1 MRPLLYYLD
10 NTPATSTGRSDDM
23 DFFRNIEPRDWMI
36 AIGAFFAGAFIF

>member
-1 MRPLLYYLD
+1 MRPLLYYVH
-10 NTPATSTGRSDDM
+10 NTPASPAGRSDDM